1 MERMQTTTA
10 STTASAPP
18 RRLEAGRMDDPETED
33 ELVKLLLLSNPWS
46 YGLMSDRVLV
56 DIRRGG

>member
-1 MERMQTTTA
+1 MT
-10 STTASAPP
+10 
-18 RRLEAGRMDDPETED
+18 PETEG
-33 ELVKLLLLSNPWS
+33 ELVELLLLSNPWF